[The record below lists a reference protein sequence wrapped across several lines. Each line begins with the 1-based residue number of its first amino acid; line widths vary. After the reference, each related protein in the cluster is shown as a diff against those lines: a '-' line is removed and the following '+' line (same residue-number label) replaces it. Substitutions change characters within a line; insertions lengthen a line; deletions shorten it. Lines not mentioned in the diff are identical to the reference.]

1 MDYVRFSISNPV
13 KVTVG
18 VLIILLFGMIS
29 LFAIPIQLVPN
40 VDKPQINV
48 TTDWTGRS
56 PQEIEREIVEK
67 QENKLKGVSNLRK
80 MISTSQL
87 GRSSIELEFYVGT
100 NMQRALQEVTN
111 KLNEVSSYPDNVDQ
125 PVIVVADSSSENA
138 IAWMI
143 LSSDDPDFDVQTL
156 YEKLDKRVK
165 PYFERVEGLSEVN
178 IYGAREH
185 QVHVEVDP
193 VRMAQWGITFN
204 QLGTALRQENIN
216 ISAGNMEIGRQDIRI
231 RTIGQ
236 YEDVISIENT
246 IVAYGQGGPVRVK
259 DLATV
264 TETLEKQRSFVHSRG
279 ERGVAIN
286 AIRES
291 GSNVISVM
299 EQLQARIKEVN
310 ENILPDLGPKLKL
323 VQVYDETDYIY
334 DAINL
339 VLFNLCLGGVLAVC
353 VLTLYLRSIR
363 PTMIVSLAIPV
374 SVIGTFVVMVG
385 FGRNLNVVSIAG
397 LSFGVGMV
405 VDSAIVV
412 LENIDRHLGMG
423 KSAARAAYDGAK
435 EVWGAILASTLT
447 TLAVFIPVLMIQEEA
462 GQLFRDISLAI
473 CASVSLSLI
482 VAVTVIPTASARWLR
497 PHKKLEEGT
506 RGHNLRNL
514 FGLTNY
520 TSRLSTIL
528 SDFIY
533 RMTGYA
539 SLSLLIVAAFTLIA
553 IGGAWLLMPPTTY
566 LPSGNRNLVFGIML
580 SPPGY
585 NIDQNLKMA
594 KRMEDRLRPF
604 WEAETYEDLSNNP
617 NLPQVIHPFTQQP
630 VSHVPPIDN
639 FFFVSFG
646 GNIFYGA
653 TSADKQNIKPVEGL
667 LQWSGST
674 SAGAIPLAFQAGL
687 FGSLGSG
694 NSVDVEV
701 SGDDLDQVREAA
713 MTLQAKIIGELGYGP
728 FAVRPQ
734 PGNYNLT
741 GPELQIIIDRVKAAD
756 LGIDVQSLGSGV
768 QALIDGLIVGE
779 YRYQGDM
786 IDMLVIRNPN
796 MTITPEDL
804 VQIPVSYVDA
814 NGKVGSVPLSSIARI
829 VPADAPQEIRRIEQ
843 RRSVTLS
850 VTPPPT
856 KALEQATREI
866 EAAIIEMRKQ
876 GQMPRQI
883 ETASAGTA
891 DKLVQVREALLGR
904 WYGLSGKNFFKTL
917 GSLLTSRLFLSLL
930 IVYLLMSALYESFLY
945 PFVIMFTVPLATL
958 GGFMGLRLIHDGWG
972 MQSWPLIGDKL
983 YGFFGPQGLR
993 FIDPTQQLDVVTM
1006 LGFVILVGV
1015 VVNNAILI
1023 VYQALNFMQ
1032 GFGESQDDKI
1042 EAMPARKAIAESV
1055 RTRLRPIMMTTTTSF
1070 CGMAPLVIMP
1080 GSGSE
1085 LYRGLGAV
1093 MLGGLLVS
1101 TLFTLIVVPL
1111 LFNLVL
1117 EAREWTRA
1125 KMGWQET
1132 EKI

>member
-1 MDYVRFSISNPV
+1 MDYVRFSITNPV
-13 KVTVG
+13 KVSVG
-18 VLIILLFGMIS
+18 VLLILLFGMIS

-48 TTDWTGRS
+48 STDWTGRS
-56 PQEIEREIVEK
+56 PEEVEREIIEK
-67 QENKLKGVSNLRK
+67 QENKLKGVSSLRK
-80 MISTSQL
+80 MTATSQL
-87 GRSSIELEFYVGT
+87 GRASIELEFYVGT
-100 NMQRALQEVTN
+100 DMRRALQEVTN

-143 LSSDDPDFDVQTL
+143 LSSDDPDFNVQTL

-185 QVHVEVDP
+185 QVHIQVDP
-193 VRMAQWGITFN
+193 VRMAHWGVTFN

-216 ISAGNMEIGRQDIRI
+216 ISAGNMEVGRQDIRI

-236 YEDVISIENT
+236 YEDVESVENT
-246 IVAYGQGGPVRVK
+246 VVTYGQGGPVRVK

-264 TETLEKQRSFVHSRG
+264 VETLQKERSFVHARG

-299 EQLQARIKEVN
+299 EQLKERIKEVN
-310 ENILPDLGPKLKL
+310 ENILPELGPKLKL

-339 VLFNLCLGGVLAVC
+339 VLFNLVLGGTLAVC

-363 PTMIVSLAIPV
+363 PTLIISLAIPV

-497 PHKKLEEGT
+497 PHKQHETGSH
-506 RGHNLRNL
+506 GHNLRNL
-514 FGLTNY
+514 FGLATLA
-520 TSRLSTIL
+520 SRLSDVL
-528 SDFIY
+528 GNFIY
-533 RMTGYA
+533 RMTGRLV
-539 SLSLLIVAAFTLIA
+539 LSLVIVAGFTLLSL
-553 IGGAWLLMPPTTY
+553 GGAYLLMPPTTY

-580 SPPGY
+580 APPGY
-585 NIDQNLKMA
+585 NIEQNLTMA

-604 WEAETYEDLSNNP
+604 WEAKTYKDLSNNP
-617 NLPQVIHPFTQQP
+617 NLPQVVHPFTQQP
-630 VSHVPPIDN
+630 IDHIPPVEN
-639 FFFVSFG
+639 FFFVSWL

-653 TSADKQNIKPVEGL
+653 TSVDKENVKPIEGL
-667 LQWSGST
+667 LQWSGAT

-701 SGDDLDQVREAA
+701 SGDDLIQVREAA
-713 MTLQAKIIGELGYGP
+713 ALLQGKIIGELGYGP

-756 LGIDVQSLGSGV
+756 LGIDVLSLGQGIE
-768 QALIDGLIVGE
+768 ALIDGLIIGE

-786 IDMLVIRNPN
+786 IDMLVIRNPGLS
-796 MTITPEDL
+796 IAPEDL

-814 NGKVGSVPLSSIARI
+814 NGNVGSVPLSSIARI

-856 KALEQATREI
+856 KALEEATREI
-866 EAAIIEMRKQ
+866 EATILEMRKQ
-876 GQMPRQI
+876 GSMPREI

-891 DKLVQVREALLGR
+891 DKLIQVREALIGK
-904 WYGLSGKNFFKTL
+904 WYGLDGKNLFKTL

-930 IVYLLMSALYESFLY
+930 ITYLLMAALYESFLY

-958 GGFMGLRLIHDGWG
+958 GGFLGLRLIHDGWA
-972 MQSWPLIGDKL
+972 MESWPLVGNKL
-983 YGFFGPQGLR
+983 YGFFGPQGLK

-1006 LGFVILVGV
+1006 LGFVILIGV

-1042 EAMPARKAIAESV
+1042 EVMTPRKAISESV

-1070 CGMAPLVIMP
+1070 FGMAPLVLMP

-1111 LFNLVL
+1111 LFNVVLV
-1117 EAREWTRA
+1117 ARDWTQK
-1125 KMGWQET
+1125 KMGWQATET
-1132 EKI
+1132 I